1 MSEILNN
8 SENSYSE
15 ESIKVL
21 EGLEAVR
28 QRPGMYIGSIDVKG
42 LHHLVYEVVDNSI
55 DEAMAGY
62 CKNIF
67 VTLHVDGSVTVED
80 DGRGI
85 PVGIHPTA
93 KKPTVEV
100 VMTTLHAGGKFNS
113 GAYFASGGLH
123 GVGVSVV
130 NALSEYLE
138 VTVKRD
144 GKVYFQRYERGIP
157 VTEFKEIGKTDKTGT
172 KVRFKPDSEIFETT
186 EFHFDSLAKRFRE
199 LAFLNSGIRIKA
211 VDEASE
217 KVHDFCFDGGI
228 VSYIKFLNKGKELLF
243 DDPIYVSGKYENVV
257 VECAILYNTS
267 FDEKIISFVNNIHTE
282 EGGTHEAGFKSSFTK
297 AFNNFINKYNLLK
310 DKISLEGDDV
320 REGMS
325 AIVSIKL
332 NEPMFEGQT
341 KSKLGS
347 SIGKVAVESVLGS
360 FLPDFFEENSVVVK
374 KILDKAVQA
383 YRAREAARKA
393 KELTRRK
400 NALDIS
406 TLPGKLADCQEKDP
420 ALSEIFIVEGDSAG
434 GSAKQCRDRRFQAIL
449 PLKGKILNVEK
460 ARYDKLLSNNEIKTI
475 ITALGCGIGKEDF
488 DLNKLRYHKII
499 IMTDADVDG
508 AHIST
513 LLLTFFFRYMR
524 PIIERGFLYIARPP
538 LYKIKKNKVE
548 RYIHNEEEFED
559 FILDMGLDGVS
570 IPEISEIRY
579 REIIR
584 NLFVMNKLISKY
596 EKKGYLEK
604 LILNIAT
611 HQNLEPEYLSEKS
624 YVEDLMNMLDQK
636 GAFEGYHSHFIDFNE
651 EYNRY
656 NIFFSSSS
664 GSVYAINTDFL
675 TTPEFKEIKRL
686 ARFLNEIGGVPIKI
700 LVDGEELYFDK
711 VSELVNF
718 IESRGKK
725 GLTIQRY
732 KGLGE
737 MNPEQLWETTVDPE
751 RRVLYRVTI
760 EDAEEA
766 DGLFSLLMGD
776 VVAPRREFIEENA
789 LYAKNIDI

>member
-1 MSEILNN
+1 MSELLNN
-8 SENSYSE
+8 AENSYSE

-55 DEAMAGY
+55 DEAMAGF

-144 GKVYFQRYERGIP
+144 GKVYFQRYERGVP

-172 KVRFKPDSEIFETT
+172 KVRFKPDPDIFETT
-186 EFHFDSLAKRFRE
+186 EFHFDSLSKRFRE

-257 VECAILYNTS
+257 VECVILYNTS

-282 EGGTHEAGFKSSFTK
+282 EGGTHEAGFKSAFTK

-360 FLPDFFEENSVVVK
+360 FLPDFFEENSVIVK

-383 YRAREAARKA
+383 YRAREAAKKA

-400 NALDIS
+400 NALDVS

-420 ALSEIFIVEGDSAG
+420 AISEIFIVEGDSAG

-513 LLLTFFFRYMR
+513 LLL
-524 PIIERGFLYIARPP
+524 
-538 LYKIKKNKVE
+538 
-548 RYIHNEEEFED
+548 
-559 FILDMGLDGVS
+559 
-570 IPEISEIRY
+570 
-579 REIIR
+579 
-584 NLFVMNKLISKY
+584 
-596 EKKGYLEK
+596 
-604 LILNIAT
+604 
-611 HQNLEPEYLSEKS
+611 
-624 YVEDLMNMLDQK
+624 
-636 GAFEGYHSHFIDFNE
+636 
-651 EYNRY
+651 
-656 NIFFSSSS
+656 
-664 GSVYAINTDFL
+664 
-675 TTPEFKEIKRL
+675 
-686 ARFLNEIGGVPIKI
+686 
-700 LVDGEELYFDK
+700 
-711 VSELVNF
+711 
-718 IESRGKK
+718 
-725 GLTIQRY
+725 
-732 KGLGE
+732 
-737 MNPEQLWETTVDPE
+737 
-751 RRVLYRVTI
+751 
-760 EDAEEA
+760 
-766 DGLFSLLMGD
+766 
-776 VVAPRREFIEENA
+776 
-789 LYAKNIDI
+789 

>member
-1 MSEILNN
+1 MSELLNN
-8 SENSYSE
+8 AENSYSE

-55 DEAMAGY
+55 DEAMAGF

-144 GKVYFQRYERGIP
+144 GKVYFQRYERGVP

-172 KVRFKPDSEIFETT
+172 KVRFKPDPDIFETT
-186 EFHFDSLAKRFRE
+186 EFHFDSLSKRFRE

-257 VECAILYNTS
+257 VECVILYNTS

-282 EGGTHEAGFKSSFTK
+282 EGGTHEAGFKSAFTK

-360 FLPDFFEENSVVVK
+360 FLPDFFEENSVIVK

-383 YRAREAARKA
+383 YRAREAAKKA

-400 NALDIS
+400 NALDVS

-420 ALSEIFIVEGDSAG
+420 AISEIFIVEGDSAG

-524 PIIERGFLYIARPP
+524 PIIEKGFLYIARPP

-559 FILDMGLDGVS
+559 FILDMGLEGVS
-570 IPEISEIRY
+570 ILEISEIRY

-584 NLFVMNKLISKY
+584 NLFFMNKLISKY

-611 HQNLEPEYLSEKS
+611 QQNLEPENLSDKRF
-624 YVEDLMNMLDQK
+624 VEDLMNTLDQK
-636 GAFEGYHSHFIDFNE
+636 GAFEGYHSYFIDFNE

-656 NIFFSSSS
+656 NIFFTSTS

-686 ARFLNEIGGVPIKI
+686 ARFLNELGGLPIKI
-700 LVDGEELYFDK
+700 LVDGEELYFNK
-711 VSELVNF
+711 VSDLVHF
-718 IESRGKK
+718 VESRGKK

>member
-1 MSEILNN
+1 MLEDMNFDGN
-8 SENSYSE
+8 TYSE

-28 QRPGMYIGSIDVKG
+28 QRPGMYIGSVDTKG

-55 DEAMAGY
+55 DEATAGF
-62 CKNIF
+62 CKNII

-144 GKVYFQRYERGIP
+144 GKVYFQRYERGVP
-157 VTEFKEIGKTDKTGT
+157 VCEFKEIGKTEKTGT
-172 KVRFKPDSEIFETT
+172 KVRFKPDPEIFETT
-186 EFHFDSLAKRFRE
+186 EFHFEVLSKRFRE
-199 LAFLNSGIRIKA
+199 LAFLNSGVRIKA
-211 VDEASE
+211 IDEINDRS
-217 KVHDFCFDGGI
+217 HDFLFDGGI

-243 DDPIYVSGKYENVV
+243 DDPIYVSGKYENVL

-267 FDEKIISFVNNIHTE
+267 FDEKITSFVNNIHTE
-282 EGGTHEAGFKSSFTK
+282 EGGTHESGFKTAFTK
-297 AFNNFINKYNLLK
+297 AFNNFVNKHNLLK
-310 DKISLEGDDV
+310 EKISLEGDDV

-325 AIVSIKL
+325 AIVSVKL

-347 SIGKVAVESVLGS
+347 SIGKVAVEAVLGS

-400 NALDIS
+400 NALDVS

-420 ALSEIFIVEGDSAG
+420 ALSELFIVEGDSAG

-475 ITALGCGIGKEDF
+475 ITALGCGIGKDDF
-488 DLNKLRYHKII
+488 DINKLRYHKII

-508 AHIST
+508 AHITT
-513 LLLTFFFRYMR
+513 LLLTFYFRYMR
-524 PIIERGFLYIARPP
+524 PIIERGYLYIARPP

-548 RYIHNEEEFED
+548 RYVHNEEEFED
-559 FILDMGLDGVS
+559 FILDMGLEGVVVDGV
-570 IPEISEIRY
+570 PEIRY
-579 REIIR
+579 KEIFR
-584 NLFVMNKLISKY
+584 NLFYMKRLLSKY
-596 EKKGYLEK
+596 EKKGYTED
-604 LILNIAT
+604 LILVLSLRFD
-611 HQNLEPEYLSEKS
+611 LEPEKLADKD
-624 YVEDLMNMLDQK
+624 YVEELRVFLNGKNVFSSYQ
-636 GAFEGYHSHFIDFNE
+636 SNFIDFNE

-656 NIFFSSSS
+656 NIFFTTAT

-675 TTPEFKEIKRL
+675 STPEFKEIRRL
-686 ARFLNEIGGVPIKI
+686 GRYLKEIGGIPIK
-700 LVDGEELYFDK
+700 LSADGSSYEFSK
-711 VSELVNF
+711 VSELINF

-737 MNPEQLWETTVDPE
+737 MNPEQLWETTVDPA

-766 DGLFSLLMGD
+766 DTLFSLLMGD

>member
-1 MSEILNN
+1 MQEEFSQENN
-8 SENSYSE
+8 YSE

-28 QRPGMYIGSIDVKG
+28 QRPGMYIGSVDIKG

-55 DEAMAGY
+55 DEAIAGY
-62 CKNIF
+62 CSNITITF
-67 VTLHVDGSVTVED
+67 HVDGSVTVED

-85 PVGIHPTA
+85 PVGIHPVA

-113 GAYFASGGLH
+113 GAYYASGGLH

-138 VTVKRD
+138 VYVKRE
-144 GKVYFQRYERGIP
+144 GHVYYQKYERGKP
-157 VTEFKEIGKTDKTGT
+157 VSPFQEIGKTEKTGT
-172 KVRFKPDSEIFETT
+172 KVRFKADPEIFETT
-186 EFHFDSLAKRFRE
+186 EFHVDTLSKRFRE
-199 LAFLNSGIRIKA
+199 LAFLNSGLRIK
-211 VDEASE
+211 VIDEISD
-217 KVHDFCFDGGI
+217 KTHDFIFEGGI
-228 VSYIKFLNKGKELLF
+228 VSYLLFINKGKELLF
-243 DDPIYVSGKYENVV
+243 DNPIYVSGKYENVV
-257 VECAILYNTS
+257 VECAILYNAS
-267 FDEKIISFVNNIHTE
+267 YDERILSFVNNIHTE
-282 EGGTHEAGFKSSFTK
+282 EGGTHESGFKSAFTK
-297 AFNNFINKYNLLK
+297 AFNNFINKHNLNK
-310 DKISLEGDDV
+310 DKVNLEGDDV
-320 REGMS
+320 REGIS
-325 AIVSIKL
+325 AIISVKL

-347 SIGKVAVESVLGS
+347 TIAKVAVENVLGQ
-360 FLPDFFEENSVVVK
+360 FLPEFFEENPAVVK

-475 ITALGCGIGKEDF
+475 ITALGCGIGKDDF
-488 DLNKLRYHKII
+488 DVNKLRYHKII

-524 PIIERGFLYIARPP
+524 AIIERGYLYIARPP

-548 RYIHNEEEFED
+548 RYVHNEEEFED
-559 FILDMGLDGVS
+559 FILDLGLEDITIEKVALTRYK
-570 IPEISEIRY
+570 EIF
-579 REIIR
+579 R
-584 NLFVMNKLISKY
+584 NLFYLMKLITKY
-596 EKKGYLEK
+596 EKKGYSEK
-604 LILNIAT
+604 IILTLSMNDELVPERLSDREFVNNLDR
-611 HQNLEPEYLSEKS
+611 NLETNGCFNGYKS
-624 YVEDLMNMLDQK
+624 HE
-636 GAFEGYHSHFIDFNE
+636 IIFNE
-651 EYNRY
+651 EYERY
-656 NIFFSSSS
+656 NILFTSNT
-664 GSVYAINTDFL
+664 GNTLVINTDFL
-675 TTPEFKEIKRL
+675 STPEFKEVRRLSRFIK
-686 ARFLNEIGGVPIKI
+686 EMGGFPLLINVEGQF
-700 LVDGEELYFDK
+700 VEFD
-711 VSELVNF
+711 SLTNLIQY
-718 IESRGKK
+718 IEMRGKK

-766 DGLFSLLMGD
+766 DTLFSLLMGD